1 MLFKFLYFLSISK
14 YISVFLLKRF
24 DTISVYTACAVL
36 SFLEY
41 ATRQSLANRSL
52 FALLI
57 SAGNNFLVGFVA
69 DLGHNQTLAMNMTS
83 YLQENDWLDR
93 YTRAIFLEFTT
104 YNPNVNM
111 FCLVTLLSEI
121 IPTGAYYQ
129 FNKVYPLRL
138 YRYFGPN
145 LLAIMVLEIT
155 LMTFLL
161 YFAYREFKKWRREGR
176 LYWKDPWTYMELL
189 VLASCYSTIG
199 LYFARMVATNYSIGL
214 MRDDPESFVSFHYA
228 AALDQWSSFTLGMAV
243 FLSFLKTLRLL
254 RFNRRMSFMSKTLKI
269 CFKPLSSFFLVYI
282 VVFLAY
288 ASFGFLVFGKIATDY
303 HTFQSSMANV
313 LGMTL
318 GAFNFHALVEAHRLL
333 GPIFFFTFTFVVN
346 FILINVFV
354 AIISEAL
361 KKVTSDAANQSN
373 DHEILDFMVHQFK
386 SYIGHRVS
394 PAIKP
399 VYVEPLSGVDES
411 FAQIQKKTEGV
422 EMAFRNLCMEEIRH
436 TSWFDP
442 DRCTNKKKLLIR
454 LLLHVDD
461 QLTETEICDAIPLFE
476 QVIRAYS
483 EKDFKEWLTQYGE
496 EFDDAQ
502 SMRSSILFSR
512 ATLYDSDDSS
522 LGEDSD
528 DSLPEGRWSQLSGS
542 TVASIDES
550 KLFPGTS
557 EIPDARIGTTE
568 GYYKK
573 YNERPPSTAERFCR
587 TPSTVSITSLNDN
600 LAFVDQLLQKDNCQ
614 RLFMEDDEDENT
626 DTEEADLSEVE
637 EELSEMEKQSRAEDS
652 ESVASWMMN
661 MEVPTPSQMDSSS
674 SIELRKES
682 PRNDTSLFHKSFSPR
697 SVKNSEHNITVEEI
711 SD

>member
-1 MLFKFLYFLSISK
+1 MLFS
-14 YISVFLLKRF
+14 RF
-24 DTISVYTACAVL
+24 YNTL
-36 SFLEY
+36 P
-41 ATRQSLANRSL
+41 ANRESIVHRE
-52 FALLI
+52 LLI
-57 SAGNNFLVGFVA
+57 SLRNKFLVGFVA
-69 DLGHNQTLAMNMTS
+69 DLGHNESLAMNMTA

-104 YNPNVNM
+104 YNPNANM
-111 FCLVTLLSEI
+111 FCLITLVSEI

-129 FNKVYPLRL
+129 FNKINPLRL
-138 YRYFGPN
+138 YRYYGPN

-161 YFAYREFKKWRREGR
+161 YFAYREFKKWRREGK

-189 VLASCYSTIG
+189 VLASCFSTIG

-228 AALDQWSSFTLGMAV
+228 AGLDQWSTFTLGMAV

-318 GAFNFHALVEAHRLL
+318 GAFNFHALVEAHRVL
-333 GPIFFFTFTFVVN
+333 GPMFFLTFTFVVN

-361 KKVTSDAANQSN
+361 NQVTSDAANQSN

-399 VYVEPLSGVDES
+399 VYVEPLTGVDES

-422 EMAFRNLCMEEIRH
+422 EVAFRNLCMEEIRH
-436 TSWFDP
+436 TSWFNP
-442 DRCTNKKKLLIR
+442 EKCAKKKKLLMQ

-461 QLTETEICDAIPLFE
+461 QLTESEICDAIPLFE
-476 QVIRAYS
+476 EVMRSYS
-483 EKDFKEWLTQYGE
+483 EKDFKDWLAQYGE
-496 EFDDAQ
+496 EFDDTQ
-502 SMRSSILFSR
+502 TMRSSVLFSR

-542 TVASIDES
+542 TVASVDES
-550 KLFPGTS
+550 RLFSGTS
-557 EIPDARIGTTE
+557 EIPDARRGSAE

-573 YNERPPSTAERFCR
+573 YQERPPSTAERFCH
-587 TPSTVSITSLNDN
+587 TPSTVSMTSLNDN
-600 LAFVDQLLQKDNCQ
+600 FAIVDQLLLQDDCQ
-614 RLFMEDDEDENT
+614 RLFIEDEEDGNVES
-626 DTEEADLSEVE
+626 EEAEELSEVE
-637 EELSEMEKQSRAEDS
+637 EELSQMEAQLQGEDL
-652 ESVASWMMN
+652 ELTTPWMMN
-661 MEVPTPSQMDSSS
+661 MKAPTPCQMESCS

-682 PRNDTSLFHKSFSPR
+682 PVKSPLFQKSFSPR
-697 SVKNSEHNITVEEI
+697 SSKNNEHNITVEEM